1 MRNYVKPIVEE
12 TLVLT
17 NDVLATSG
25 IEINNTNAGFNN
37 PDETL

>member
-1 MRNYVKPIVEE
+1 MKNYLKPMIEE

-25 IEINNTNAGFNN
+25 IEVNNANAGFNN

>member
-1 MRNYVKPIVEE
+1 MKNYVKPLADE

-25 IEINNTNAGFNN
+25 IEVNNTNA
-37 PDETL
+37 